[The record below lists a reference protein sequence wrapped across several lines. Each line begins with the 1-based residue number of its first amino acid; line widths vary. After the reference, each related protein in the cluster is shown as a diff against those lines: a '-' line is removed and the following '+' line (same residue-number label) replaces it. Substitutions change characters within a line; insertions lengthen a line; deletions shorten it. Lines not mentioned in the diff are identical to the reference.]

1 MSTSPAQQLMNR
13 RTKTLLPTA
22 RALVKPKVTE
32 EYKAIMR
39 TKEKR
44 KGYYDKTTKDLP
56 VLKESQRVRIQPF
69 TKSKTWQEAT
79 VTKQLS
85 DGSYEVQTPAG
96 TTYRRNRVHLK
107 ATKEAEVKPISPERN
122 FKDETANATDKWKPT
137 TAPTLKKTAAAEDK
151 QKTRQTKSGRTI
163 KRPGYLKA
171 TPHNC
176 FVCLHI
182 VGFSYN

>member
-13 RTKTLLPTA
+13 RTKTLLPTV

-32 EYKAIMR
+32 EYTAIKQA
-39 TKEKR
+39 KEKQ
-44 KGYYDKTTKDLP
+44 KSYYDKTTKDLP

-96 TTYRRNRVHLK
+96 ATYRRNRVHLK
-107 ATKEAEVKPISPERN
+107 ATKEAEMKPISPERN
-122 FKDETANATDKWKPT
+122 SKDETTNTTDKWKPT
-137 TAPTLKKTAAAEDK
+137 TAPTSKKTAAAEDR
-151 QKTRQTKSGRTI
+151 QKTQQTKSGRII
-163 KRPGYLKA
+163 KRPSYLKDY
-171 TPHNC
+171 TT
-176 FVCLHI
+176 
-182 VGFSYN
+182 